1 MIRLYVCLTN
11 SCNANCEFCCMW
23 SSSNKKTYMA
33 FETFKSII
41 DSKIDDFELQLEGGE
56 PLLHKDLYLFME
68 YAVSTGRCKKIIILS
83 NGILLDN
90 HLPRFV
96 DFNKYHKVP
105 IQIKMSINYWLLNMN
120 NNLIEDAI
128 NYHLST
134 KYIDGVDMFY
144 NVRMR
149 HSDEYLKDLINNSV
163 LKDVSNIFYL
173 QRYGKYK
180 DEEEY
185 DLPFIVQNIDDWFL
199 YSTDGTCFNKDIIA
213 RSNYEK
219 ELD

>member
-1 MIRLYVCLTN
+1 MKKRLINYITILIVFLLLGVSNVSAN
-11 SCNANCEFCCMW
+11 SN
-23 SSSNKKTYMA
+23 
-33 FETFKSII
+33 II
-41 DSKIDDFELQLEGGE
+41 DISKKGSLNISLSFCNTFCWLVRIN
-56 PLLHKDLYLFME
+56 DLYLFME
-68 YAVSTGRCKKIIILS
+68 YAVSTGRCKKIIILT

-173 QRYGKYK
+173 QRYGKYE

-213 RSNYEK
+213 RSYYEK